1 MLRKAVRVI
10 EQSASTFYAA
20 APAVPNSNTEVLEEL
35 RRILESPE
43 FAGSERGRTL
53 LTYLVEN
60 ALGGG
65 LDRLKERTIGVE
77 IFGRDAAYDTG
88 QDAIVRVSANSIR
101 KRLATFYS
109 RIEAAG
115 ERPVLRIYLP
125 PGAYTPEF
133 LIEPESEPQSL
144 GTAPPQTVEPA
155 RPPRRDWRYPA
166 LAAALALGCI
176 VLGVQNWRLRG
187 ESAAPAPL
195 TVLPWS
201 MFGHASEARIA
212 MTDGNFTM
220 HKFLNRREMALTEY
234 TSARWLWDFRSQV
247 PKVIPLAVTAYT
259 SVASAVTA
267 VRIGS
272 LLERAGCTPLIGT
285 SRNLQL
291 RDFKEDR
298 PIVLLG
304 SAPSNP
310 WVELFDDRLNF
321 VIDNDIENRIQ
332 RCRNRAPRTGEQAF
346 YTLEHRTN
354 LPDIAYAIISTPSNP
369 VGKAPVLIIAGTNA
383 EATEAAGELA
393 ADIPRMARELRQ
405 LGIDPEGKVAHLELL
420 IRVQH
425 LNDTPSRSEVIA
437 HRVIR

>member
-1 MLRKAVRVI
+1 MLRKAVRVV
-10 EQSASTFYAA
+10 EHSASTDHSA
-20 APAVPNSNTEVLEEL
+20 APAVPHSNTEVLEEL
-35 RRILESPE
+35 RRVLDSPE

-53 LTYLVEN
+53 LTYLIEN

-101 KRLATFYS
+101 KRLATYYS
-109 RIEAAG
+109 RVEAAG
-115 ERPVLRIYLP
+115 THPDLRIYLP

-133 LIEPESEPQSL
+133 LIEPEALSAEPPPPV
-144 GTAPPQTVEPA
+144 APA
-155 RPPRRDWRYPA
+155 KPPRRDWRYPA
-166 LAAALALGCI
+166 LAAALALGCL
-176 VLGVQNWRLRG
+176 VLGVQNWRLRN
-187 ESAAPAPL
+187 EPAVPNPL
-195 TVLPWS
+195 KILPWS
-201 MFGHASEARIA
+201 MFGHSTEARIA

-234 TSARWLWDFRSQV
+234 TSARWLWDFRAHV
-247 PKVIPLAVTAYT
+247 PQVIPLAVTAYT

-321 VIDNDIENRIQ
+321 VIDNDIENKIQ
-332 RCRNRAPRTGEQAF
+332 RCRNKSPRTGEQAF
-346 YTLEHRTN
+346 YTLERRAN
-354 LPDIAYAIISTPSNP
+354 LPDVAYAIISTPSNP

-393 ADIPRMARELRQ
+393 SDLPRMARELRQ
-405 LGIDPEGKVAHLELL
+405 LGIDPESKVAQLELL

-437 HRVIR
+437 HRVTR

>member
-1 MLRKAVRVI
+1 MLRKAVRVV
-10 EQSASTFYAA
+10 EQSASTDYSAA
-20 APAVPNSNTEVLEEL
+20 RAVPNINAKVLDEL
-35 RRILESPE
+35 RRILDSPE

-101 KRLATFYS
+101 KRLATYYS

-115 ERPVLRIYLP
+115 EHSGLRIHLP

-133 LIEPESEPQSL
+133 QIEPEALVTEP
-144 GTAPPQTVEPA
+144 PPPVASA
-155 RPPRRDWRYPA
+155 RPPRREWWYPA
-166 LAAALALGCI
+166 LAAVFALGCI
-176 VLGVQNWRLRG
+176 VLGVQNWRLRS
-187 ESAAPAPL
+187 EPAGPTPL
-195 TVLPWS
+195 KVLPWS
-201 MFGHASEARIA
+201 MFGHPTEARIA

-247 PKVIPLAVTAYT
+247 PEVIPLAVTAYT

-272 LLERAGCTPLIGT
+272 LLEAAGCTPLIGT

-310 WVELFDDRLNF
+310 WVELFEDRLNF
-321 VIDNDIENRIQ
+321 VIDIDIENRIQ
-332 RCRNRAPRTGEQAF
+332 RCHNKAPRIGEQAF
-346 YTLEHRTN
+346 YTLEQKTN
-354 LPDIAYAIISTPSNP
+354 LPGVAYAIISTPSNP

-393 ADIPRMARELRQ
+393 TDIPRMARELRQ
-405 LGIDPEGKVAHLELL
+405 LGIDPETKVAQLELL

-437 HRVIR
+437 HRVTR